1 MRGLGISVY
10 PDSKNIDQVLDYIE
24 RAASY
29 GFSRIFTCLI
39 SAEGPLEEVVEQFK
53 VVVAHANKF
62 QMRVV
67 ADISPEVFQLYN
79 LTHED
84 LDFFKDLGLWGIRLD
99 LGFSGMEESFMTY
112 HRSGLKVELNMSN
125 GTKYVDNILSYR
137 ANTSQL
143 IGCHNFYPHRF
154 TGLSRAH
161 FLNCSRQ
168 FKELGL
174 RTAAFVSSPS
184 ADHGPWPVNEGL
196 CTMEEHRNLPITVQ
210 AKDLFNTELI
220 DDVIIGNAFA
230 SDEELKAL
238 GALNKDLLEISVEL
252 LTDIDD
258 VERKIIFEEPH
269 FNRGDVS
276 DYLIRSTQ
284 SRVKYKGH
292 YFEPKNNI
300 PMEKGHVLIES
311 ALYPRYAGELQI
323 AKASMPSNGKTNVVA
338 RVIPEELFLL
348 DQILPWQK
356 FKFVAVS

>member
-10 PDSKNIDQVLDYIE
+10 PDSKNIHQVLDYIE

-53 VVVAHANKF
+53 VVVAHANKH

-67 ADISPEVFQLYN
+67 ADISPEVFKLYN

-99 LGFSGMEESFMTY
+99 LGFSGIEESFMTY
-112 HRSGLKVELNMSN
+112 HSSGLKVELNMSN

-154 TGLSRAH
+154 TGLSRTH

-196 CTMEEHRNLPITVQ
+196 CTLEEHRDLPITVQ

-238 GALNKDLLEISVEL
+238 GALNRDLLELSVEL
-252 LTDIDD
+252 LTDLDE
-258 VERKIIFEEPH
+258 VEQKIIFEEPH

-292 YFEPKNNI
+292 HFEPKNTI
-300 PMEKGHVLIES
+300 DMEKGHILIES
-311 ALYPRYAGELQI
+311 ALYARYAGELQI
-323 AKASMPSNGKTNVVA
+323 AKAAMPSTGKTSVVA
-338 RVIPEELFLL
+338 RVVPEEVYLL
-348 DQILPWQK
+348 DQIRPWQK
-356 FKFVAVS
+356 FKFAAAL